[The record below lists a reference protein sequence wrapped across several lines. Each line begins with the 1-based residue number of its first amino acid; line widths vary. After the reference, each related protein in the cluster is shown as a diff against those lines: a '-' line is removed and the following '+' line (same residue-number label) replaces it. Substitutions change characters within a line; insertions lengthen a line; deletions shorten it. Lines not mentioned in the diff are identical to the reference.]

1 MCEEL
6 SQAWFGS
13 LPEFLKSYFLCFYF
27 SINELSSSTLLKQ
40 EKEVISTPKLFRDS
54 DTPETLNLS
63 ETILP
68 KISTL
73 ICKKLIFPL
82 KYYTANYI
90 FFTTF
95 ENLES
100 IFFTQSTPC
109 AVNSQQTTLLCYFE
123 SENICP

>member
-6 SQAWFGS
+6 SQGWFGS
-13 LPEFLKSYFLCFYF
+13 LPEILKSYFLCFYF

-63 ETILP
+63 ETVLP

-73 ICKKLIFPL
+73 ICKNLIFPL
-82 KYYTANYI
+82 KYYKAN
-90 FFTTF
+90 
-95 ENLES
+95 
-100 IFFTQSTPC
+100 
-109 AVNSQQTTLLCYFE
+109 
-123 SENICP
+123 